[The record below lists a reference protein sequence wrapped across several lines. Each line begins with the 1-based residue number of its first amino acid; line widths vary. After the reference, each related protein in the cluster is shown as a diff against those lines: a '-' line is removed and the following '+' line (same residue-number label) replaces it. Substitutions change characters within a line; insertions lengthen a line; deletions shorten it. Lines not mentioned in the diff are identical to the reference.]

1 MDFILPVLIGI
12 AISFVATLL
21 PGLLN
26 MTAAKVS
33 LKEGRRN
40 AMVFAAG
47 AATIVFIQ
55 AYISVVFAR
64 LINRSPQ
71 IIESLEE
78 AGVFIFSVL
87 TIFFFFFAKKKKKKN
102 KKLDKEIAHT
112 RSKTGNYF
120 LGAMLSALNFF
131 PIPYYVFVSLSLN
144 KARAFE
150 FDNPGIFLFVLGATA
165 GAYAVFYLYIVFFKK
180 FQHKTEFFMRNVNY
194 LIGSITGIIAII
206 TLVKIIRR
214 Y

>member
-1 MDFILPVLIGI
+1 MGVIPVVVGFF
-12 AISFVATLL
+12 ISFVATLL

-40 AMVFAAG
+40 AMIFAAG

-55 AYISVVFAR
+55 AYIAVVFAK
-64 LINRSPQ
+64 LINRSPD
-71 IIESLEE
+71 IIDSLEE
-78 AGVFIFSVL
+78 IGVFIFGVL
-87 TIFFFFFAKKKKKKN
+87 TIFFFFFSKKKKKK
-102 KKLDKEIAHT
+102 KKEDKELLKI

-131 PIPYYVFVSLSLN
+131 PVPYYVFVSISLS
-144 KARAFE
+144 AGRVFE
-150 FDNPGIFLFVLGATA
+150 FTNLYIFLFVMGAVG

-180 FQHKTEFFMRNVNY
+180 FENKTEFFMRNVNY
-194 LIGSITGIIAII
+194 FIGSITGIISVI
-206 TLVKIIRR
+206 TLIKIIRR
-214 Y
+214 H

>member
-1 MDFILPVLIGI
+1 MEYILPVIIGFG
-12 AISFVATLL
+12 ISFVATLL

-33 LKEGRRN
+33 LKEGRKN

-64 LINRSPQ
+64 LINRSPE
-71 IIESLEE
+71 IITSLEE
-78 AGVFIFSVL
+78 AGVFIFGML
-87 TIFFFFFAKKKKKKN
+87 TVFFFFFSKKKKKK
-102 KKLDKEIAHT
+102 KKLDKEIAQV

-131 PIPYYVFVSLSLN
+131 PIPYYVFVSISLSSAN
-144 KARAFE
+144 AFE
-150 FDNPGIFLFVLGATA
+150 FSNLGIFLFVLGATG

-180 FQHKTEFFMRNVNY
+180 FEHKTEFFMRNVNY
-194 LIGSITGIIAII
+194 FLGTITGLIAIV
-206 TLVKIIRR
+206 TLIKILKR
-214 Y
+214 